1 MSEEERKAEEKKA
14 RISKLAMISIVLAVL
29 GLLIVPFGSVRQH
42 PHVLKDVFIT
52 TAGVLGIIALIFA
65 YVSLVR
71 IPKSAI
77 ALMSFGILVYLVPI
91 LSRIF
96 FSLRRNR
103 EVWGG
108 VFLLQNLFLFF
119 SFLAAFTIACA
130 KYEIRGSRGNT
141 VSAVTRKTL
150 PVTGAFLATICISLW
165 LGSYIPRSTAFYN
178 PCSRN
183 LSQISRAL
191 LIYANDYDNQY
202 PEPNQWCDLLL
213 KDGYVKPEYLVCPS
227 LIIRCP
233 YTGQIILSRPSPK
246 KGRCHFALNPNC
258 KLTSP
263 SKTVLVFET
272 DEGWNQF
279 GGPELLTTQR
289 HKGEG
294 CNVLFRDNHIYF
306 ERIQDLQ
313 KLIWKPDEAQK
324 E

>member
-1 MSEEERKAEEKKA
+1 MSEEERKEEGKKA
-14 RISKLAMISIVLAVL
+14 RISKLAIISIVLAVL
-29 GLLIVPFGSVRQH
+29 GLFIVPFGTVRQH
-42 PHVLKDVFIT
+42 PGVLKDVFIT

-77 ALMSFGILVYLVPI
+77 ALISFGILVYLFPI
-91 LSRIF
+91 LARIF
-96 FSLRRNR
+96 LSLRRNR

-108 VFLLQNLFLFF
+108 VFLLQSLFLFF
-119 SFLAAFTIACA
+119 CFVAAFTIACA
-130 KYEIRGSRGNT
+130 KYEVRGSRGNT

-150 PVTGAFLATICISLW
+150 PLTGAFLATICISLW
-165 LGSYIPRSTAFYN
+165 LASYIPRSIAYYN
-178 PCSRN
+178 PCWQN
-183 LSQISRAL
+183 LNQISRAL
-191 LIYANDYDNQY
+191 LIYSNDYDNQY

-213 KDGYVKPEYLVCPS
+213 KYSDLKPEYLVYPS
-227 LIIRCP
+227 LIVRCP
-233 YTGQIILSRPSPK
+233 YTGQIILYRPSPK

-263 SKTVLVFET
+263 SNTVLVFET

-289 HKGEG
+289 HKEKGF
-294 CNVLFRDNHIYF
+294 NVLLNNNGARFVSKHS
-306 ERIQDLQ
+306 QV
-313 KLIWKPDEAQK
+313 IWKPDEAQQ